1 MKRLMNYR
9 QILVM
14 MTIPWLLSSGALAQ
28 QPPSWFAQPVRTP
41 ELRAEEDQVRQ
52 NLQQLGYV
60 DKSYMAPR
68 ARFVADRIAERR
80 AKAQRQGLAHSPEAL
95 GFYTL
100 ESLTPEAVGKLPF
113 VPTMVPEEFINS
125 ARLDNYLLLGGHR
138 LKQMYHD
145 TPFGTLLVDEFPNT
159 QSRLEAPNREV
170 AGEPATL
177 LHLKHQGADWATAL
191 YVQKGDRLF
200 LFEADQ
206 RLEGHQADEFLRMA
220 EAVLMESIK

>member
-1 MKRLMNYR
+1 MKQLINYR
-9 QILVM
+9 QILVLIAIQCM
-14 MTIPWLLSSGALAQ
+14 MLPWAQAQ

-80 AKAQRQGLAHSPEAL
+80 AKAQRQGLAHSPQAL

-100 ESLTPEAVGKLPF
+100 DTLTAEAVEKLPF

-177 LHLKHQGADWATAL
+177 LHLKHQGKAWATAL

-206 RLEGHQADEFLRMA
+206 RLEGRQVDEFLRMA
-220 EAVLMESIK
+220 ETVLMESTK